1 MANATHPSD
10 DRARI
15 PTWVR
20 HTPDR
25 GSSRSSRPLDHPT
38 FLPAHLPTRT
48 HPLRCTGRHGATP
61 PGKFRKCMACSCAAA
76 GSRGSPEVVR
86 PPPHVW
92 RTGDN
97 GPEHY
102 NSQAHP
108 PLPPHSLLGLV
119 LPRALIAAGPSV
131 AEDFMSQHAAEPQGR
146 RSEGF
151 LPPSGARRRS
161 ALFVGA

>member
-1 MANATHPSD
+1 MYGQ
-10 DRARI
+10 
-15 PTWVR
+15 TWS
-20 HTPDR
+20 HA
-25 GSSRSSRPLDHPT
+25 SREIQKVHGVQLCSRWFSRL
-38 FLPAHLPTRT
+38 
-48 HPLRCTGRHGATP
+48 
-61 PGKFRKCMACSCAAA
+61 
-76 GSRGSPEVVR
+76 SRGHSPS
-86 PPPHVW
+86 PHVW
-92 RTGDN
+92 RTGDH